1 MSQFL
6 SSVAASA
13 GESAIRSIVVAL
25 AAGSILAVTRSR
37 HARLRLL
44 TWTGVLYISMMM
56 PLLAIVLPAINLR
69 ILPGIAVPPSPPNGA
84 SQASQAPAPAAPD
97 PLFELIR
104 PVPPASTHADAGST
118 AARENT
124 VVTNETFIQ
133 GRVTPPDTA
142 APPAAT
148 AVAQLAWRDLA
159 TILYVVV
166 AAIML
171 ARVAT
176 GLILGRRLRRQALE
190 IRDPELSHILDQLCG
205 RARRSAHVI
214 VAESLSV
221 SIPLATG
228 AVNPMILLPPGWHEW
243 DSQKLR
249 AVLAH
254 ELSHVARRDALTQ
267 LFSAIHRSIFWF
279 SPLPWWLHRR
289 LVDLAEQASDDS
301 ALLAIKDPAF
311 YAEVLLG
318 FFQSLSAVP
327 ARWLGVSM
335 ARGDRAGRRIERM
348 LSGTAPS
355 PSQLETKVIAA
366 VTMLSLAL
374 AVPAASLKIGRAS
387 AQDHAQTNKKT
398 SAPKRES
405 SDKQSPPS
413 TSESAPIPATGQLE
427 PVIGSPYPFAPTP
440 DASAYPAPA
449 QQTPAGQQPA
459 QQAPPAPA
467 PFAAQP
473 ALTPLAVQPAVA
485 PFALALPPQ
494 TPMAVVVQGVAPMA
508 LPPTAALASS
518 RPFALVGPT
527 APVIALPP
535 PANQLEVLR
544 RLVTPQ
550 NAAPQDAAPRAKDDG
565 MESIVISK
573 SNGSTH
579 FTGTWRAG
587 DGEKIK
593 ALRGKIKEDFIWFKY
608 KGQGYII
615 TDPEI
620 IKSAEAFFAAHEDVT
635 ALQAELSR
643 RLAEIS
649 QKQADISR
657 QLAAVK
663 VDNPDLV
670 AELNKLVERMKST
683 KTQDDL
689 ESLQARIA
697 LVQAK
702 LAAAET
708 EIALKQ
714 SLITRFQGDLASEQ
728 AAMAQQQSLL
738 SREEARRAT
747 EANRK
752 VRALLERA
760 LSNGLA
766 KPEP

>member
-1 MSQFL
+1 MTLESMSQFL

-13 GESAIRSIVVAL
+13 GESAVRSIVLAL

-44 TWTGVLYISMMM
+44 TWTGVLYISLMM
-56 PLLAIVLPAINLR
+56 PILAIALPAINLR
-69 ILPGIAVPPSPPNGA
+69 ILPGIAVPLSPPDGSA
-84 SQASQAPAPAAPD
+84 QASQATAPRAPD

-104 PVPPASTHADAGST
+104 PVPPAGTHADANST
-118 AARENT
+118 AARANT
-124 VVTNETFIQ
+124 VVTRETFIQ

-148 AVAQLAWRDLA
+148 AAGQSGWRELG
-159 TILYVVV
+159 TILYVLV
-166 AAIML
+166 AAILL

-176 GLILGRRLRRQALE
+176 GLILGWRLQRQALE
-190 IRDPELSHILDQLCG
+190 IRDPEVYGIINQLCG
-205 RARRSAHVI
+205 QAGRPSRVI
-214 VAESLSV
+214 VAQSSSV

-228 AVNPMILLPPGWHEW
+228 ALNPMILLPPGWHEW

-254 ELSHVARRDALTQ
+254 ELSHVARRDAVTQ

-301 ALLAIKDPAF
+301 ALLAVKDPAF

-318 FFQSLSAVP
+318 FFQSMSAAP

-348 LSGTAPS
+348 LSGAAPS
-355 PSQLETKVIAA
+355 SSRLETKVIAA
-366 VTMLSLAL
+366 VAMLSLAL
-374 AVPAASLKIGRAS
+374 GVPAASLKIGRAS
-387 AQDHAQTNKKT
+387 AQDHAQTGKKT
-398 SAPKRES
+398 NSPKRES
-405 SDKQSPPS
+405 SDKQATPS
-413 TSESAPIPATGQLE
+413 TSESEPVPATGQLE
-427 PVIGSPYPFAPTP
+427 PVTG
-440 DASAYPAPA
+440 PAPA
-449 QQTPAGQQPA
+449 APAPDAPSYRTLAEQSPAGQETGQP
-459 QQAPPAPA
+459 PRPALA
-467 PFAAQP
+467 PF
-473 ALTPLAVQPAVA
+473 AVQPAVA

-494 TPMAVVVQGVAPMA
+494 TPMAVVAQGVAPMA
-508 LPPTAALASS
+508 LPPARALASS

-527 APVIALPP
+527 APVIAVPP

-550 NAAPQDAAPRAKDDG
+550 NAAPQDAAPHASDDG
-565 MESIVISK
+565 LESFVIAK

-579 FTGTWRAG
+579 FTGTWRPG
-587 DGEKIK
+587 DGDKIK
-593 ALRGKIKEDFIWFKY
+593 ALRGKIKEDFIWFRY

-615 TDPEI
+615 TDPQI
-620 IKSAEAFFAAHEDVT
+620 IKSAEAFFAAHEDVS

-643 RLAEIS
+643 RLTEIS

-670 AELNKLVERMKST
+670 AELNKLVERMKSS

-697 LVQAK
+697 LIQAK

-708 EIALKQ
+708 EIAIKQ
-714 SLITRFQGDLASEQ
+714 SLFTRFEGDLASEQ
-728 AAMAQQQSLL
+728 AAMAIQQQLL

-747 EANRK
+747 DANRK